1 MTTKRWLLIPA
12 ALCVGAAGC
21 HSDTLYLKVNSP
33 ADVNAGRPVRML
45 VRAVDQQDYVNE
57 TYQAV
62 ADKVVVKDES
72 VLASAVVYPRLPV
85 SAAIKKPSKG
95 VSVYFFFTTPG
106 PRWKT
111 VLELPLPDIVDIRL
125 AGNSIESVKQH

>member
-1 MTTKRWLLIPA
+1 MLFL
-12 ALCVGAAGC
+12 GAAGC
-21 HSDTLYLKVNSP
+21 NRDTLYLKVSSP
-33 ADVNAGRPVRML
+33 AEVNAGRPVRML
-45 VRAVDQQDYVNE
+45 VRAVDQQEYVNE

-85 SAAIKKPSKG
+85 STAVKKPSKG
-95 VSVYFFFTTPG
+95 VSVYFFFTAPG

-111 VLELPLPDIVDIRL
+111 LLELPLPHTVDIRL